1 MKRQLA
7 ESPVLNRRLEDG
19 RLRLLSVDVTGGN
32 GTREQESVPPGWI
45 DGRDEGEQLTRKEVY
60 DLKAMPTLYLLDAQ
74 KRVVLKDTTP
84 ERIEEYL
91 VREAH

>member
-1 MKRQLA
+1 M
-7 ESPVLNRRLEDG
+7 
-19 RLRLLSVDVTGGN
+19 TGGN
-32 GTREQESVPPGWI
+32 GTREQGSVPPGWI
-45 DGRDEGEQLTRKEVY
+45 EGRDEGEQLTREEVY

-91 VREAH
+91 VREAR

>member
-7 ESPVLNRRLEDG
+7 ESPVLNRRLEEG

-32 GTREQESVPPGWI
+32 GTREQGSVPPGWI
-45 DGRDEGEQLTRKEVY
+45 DGRDEGEQLTREEVY

-91 VREAH
+91 VREAR